1 MKISPIIAALILTA
15 SSALAKPPQPEPFGR
30 TPEGVAVDS
39 YTLSNAKGVRLRAI
53 TYGAIVVSLETPDRT
68 GKTAD
73 IMLGYKT
80 LDEYIKDT
88 PYFGAIVGRYGNRI
102 AGGKFS
108 LAGKTY
114 SLATN
119 NDPAGV
125 KCSLHGGLKGFDK
138 VVWKGEGVEK
148 KGAQGVRFEYVSKDG
163 EEGYPGNLNL
173 KVTYWLTDSSDWEVE
188 YEATSDK
195 ATPLNVTQHSYFNLA
210 GGGNVLGHELK
221 VAAKAYIPVDATSI
235 PTGKQVPV
243 AGTAFDFTK
252 RKPIG
257 RDLARLTGKPIGY
270 DHNFVLNS
278 RGQRL
283 AACAT
288 VYERTSGR
296 VMEVRTTEP
305 GVQVYTGNWL
315 DGTQCGHSGIY
326 YTQHSGLC
334 LETQHFPD
342 SLHHPRFPS
351 IILRP
356 RQTYTQ
362 TTSYKFSK
370 R

>member
-1 MKISPIIAALILTA
+1 MPVVWPNPSHMKPTVTKKLFGQTHTGKRVDLFTLTNAQGLSAKITNYGTIITELW
-15 SSALAKPPQPEPFGR
+15 
-30 TPEGVAVDS
+30 V
-39 YTLSNAKGVRLRAI
+39 
-53 TYGAIVVSLETPDRT
+53 PDRE
-68 GKTAD
+68 GR
-73 IMLGYKT
+73 LGNIVLGFDNLRQYLAGNPSYLGCT
-80 LDEYIKDT
+80 
-88 PYFGAIVGRYGNRI
+88 VGRVANRT
-102 AGGKFS
+102 ARGRFQLDGKKYK
-108 LAGKTY
+108 LAV
-114 SLATN
+114 N
-119 NDPAGV
+119 NGPHH
-125 KCSLHGGLKGFDK
+125 LHGGLRGFDK
-138 VVWKGEGVEK
+138 VVWSAEIVKGREAAV
-148 KGAQGVRFEYVSKDG
+148 AFTYLSRHG
-163 EEGYPGNLNL
+163 EEGYPGNLD
-173 KVTYWLTDSSDWEVE
+173 VTVLMTLTNGDELRID
-188 YEATSDK
+188 YTATTDR
-195 ATPLNVTQHSYFNLA
+195 ATPVNLTNHSYFNLA
-210 GGGNVLGHELK
+210 GGGNALGHELK
-221 VAAKAYIPVDATSI
+221 VASKAYIPVDATSI

-270 DHNFVLNS
+270 DHNFVLKGG
-278 RGQRL
+278 GQRL

-288 VYERTSGR
+288 VYDRTSGR

-342 SLHHPRFPS
+342 SLHNPRFPS

-356 RQTYTQ
+356 GQTF
-362 TTSYKFSK
+362 TTTTTYKFSA

>member
-1 MKISPIIAALILTA
+1 MPVVWPNPSHMKPTVTKKLFGQTHTGKRVDLFTLTNAQGLSAKITNYGTIITELW
-15 SSALAKPPQPEPFGR
+15 
-30 TPEGVAVDS
+30 V
-39 YTLSNAKGVRLRAI
+39 
-53 TYGAIVVSLETPDRT
+53 PDRE
-68 GKTAD
+68 GR
-73 IMLGYKT
+73 LGNIVLGFDNLRQYLAGNPSYLGCT
-80 LDEYIKDT
+80 
-88 PYFGAIVGRYGNRI
+88 VGRVANRT
-102 AGGKFS
+102 ARGRFQLDGKKYK
-108 LAGKTY
+108 LAV
-114 SLATN
+114 N
-119 NDPAGV
+119 NGPHH
-125 KCSLHGGLKGFDK
+125 LHGGVRGFDK
-138 VVWKGEGVEK
+138 VVWSAEIVKGREAAV
-148 KGAQGVRFEYVSKDG
+148 AFTYLSRHG
-163 EEGYPGNLNL
+163 EEGYPGNLD
-173 KVTYWLTDSSDWEVE
+173 VTVLMTLTNGDELRL
-188 YEATSDK
+188 YYTATTDR
-195 ATPLNVTQHSYFNLA
+195 ATPVNLTNHSYFNLA

-235 PTGKQVPV
+235 PTGKQVSV

-252 RKPIG
+252 RKAIG
-257 RDLARLTGKPIGY
+257 LDFARLTGKPIGY
-270 DHNFVLNS
+270 DHNFVLKGG
-278 RGQRL
+278 GQRL

-288 VYERTSGR
+288 VYDRTSGR

-356 RQTYTQ
+356 GQTF
-362 TTSYKFSK
+362 TTTTTYKFSA